1 MTVRIQQSEGRVDL
15 TSRHSD
21 TMNHASLDQLTPGW
35 NLSRSGDS
43 TPQPNMDAWM
53 GIGTPGHDYLIGV
66 STRTDGHDGQ
76 LHNDMA
82 KLENKLQELATDHQ
96 TEKDSRMSNEK
107 RLTDTEGKI
116 HGIFAQITKMDQDT
130 VVDIQFLMH
139 RLTQLE
145 QAFDESLTSYYQLVQ
160 LLVQLFSTQ
169 IVYITF
175 PNKA

>member
-1 MTVRIQQSEGRVDL
+1 
-15 TSRHSD
+15 
-21 TMNHASLDQLTPGW
+21 
-35 NLSRSGDS
+35 
-43 TPQPNMDAWM
+43 MDAWEAM
-53 GIGTPGHDYLIGV
+53 GTSGHDHLTGN
-66 STRTDGHDGQ
+66 STGTNGHDGQ
-76 LHNDMA
+76 LYNNDMA

-145 QAFDESLTSYYQLVQ
+145 QAFDASL
-160 LLVQLFSTQ
+160 
-169 IVYITF
+169 
-175 PNKA
+175 

>member
-1 MTVRIQQSEGRVDL
+1 MTVKIQQSEGRVDL

-35 NLSRSGDS
+35 NLSRGGDS
-43 TPQPNMDAWM
+43 LPQPNMDAWM

-107 RLTDTEGKI
+107 KTNRYRRQDPWHLCTD
-116 HGIFAQITKMDQDT
+116 HQDGP
-130 VVDIQFLMH
+130 
-139 RLTQLE
+139 R
-145 QAFDESLTSYYQLVQ
+145 YRCR
-160 LLVQLFSTQ
+160 
-169 IVYITF
+169 
-175 PNKA
+175 